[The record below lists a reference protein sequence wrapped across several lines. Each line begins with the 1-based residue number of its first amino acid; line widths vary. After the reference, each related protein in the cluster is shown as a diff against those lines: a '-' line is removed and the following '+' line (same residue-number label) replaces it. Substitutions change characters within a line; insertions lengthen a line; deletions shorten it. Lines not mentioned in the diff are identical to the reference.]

1 MSNPERQNGND
12 KTEVQDQEPR
22 ASEDTSARA
31 ATNQESPD
39 RKRGSRG
46 PSLYDD
52 ALAERTTQKK
62 GKFPV
67 WLVVFGLVLAGMVFS
82 FVSQPSSLEQA
93 GQVGT
98 EGQESELAKVVE
110 DVHSQDLER
119 GDGEGPGSQEAAT
132 EPSSSSSESKPEP
145 VDAPVQQQQPSS
157 SSDRV
162 PALADPVPPKD
173 DPPATSVRNEVTE
186 RRVEESTEEE
196 SPAPTSAV
204 SSGDEELEPAADS
217 EEVLS
222 AEEAVAEP
230 EPDPGPAPEVQEAF
244 DRLLRESDVA
254 GKLAWGEY
262 TTLEFIDWRVVQ
274 QTDREIWLDLTGKWT
289 GSDQEVHFIWS
300 VKIEDGKVRA
310 LSQEARNLE
319 ATARNQ

>member
-12 KTEVQDQEPR
+12 KTEAQDQEPR
-22 ASEDTSARA
+22 ESEDTSTRA
-31 ATNQESPD
+31 ATSQENPD

-62 GKFPV
+62 GKFPIWPV
-67 WLVVFGLVLAGMVFS
+67 LFGLVLAGMVFS

-98 EGQESELAKVVE
+98 EGQESELANVVE
-110 DVHSQDLER
+110 DVHSRDLES
-119 GDGEGPGSQEAAT
+119 GEGEVPGSQEAAT
-132 EPSSSSSESKPEP
+132 EPSSSSSESEPEP
-145 VDAPVQQQQPSS
+145 AAEPVQQQQTSS

-162 PALADPVPPKD
+162 PALADPVPPE
-173 DPPATSVRNEVTE
+173 DPPATTVRNEATE

-196 SPAPTSAV
+196 SPAPTSAA
-204 SSGDEELEPAADS
+204 SSGDEELEPAAVS
-217 EEVLS
+217 EESLS

-262 TTLEFIDWRVVQ
+262 STLEFVDWRVVQ

-289 GSDQEVHFIWS
+289 GNDQDVHFIWS
-300 VKIEDGKVRA
+300 VNIEDGKVRA

-319 ATARNQ
+319 ATARAQ